1 MFANGIVYDFGR
13 DISQILIDK
22 NRIMNKQLETKVTEN
37 KPELYT
43 VLCPVN
49 LFRYFLR
56 KQYKDIEIS
65 NEECDE
71 LNTEFHKY
79 LTSLRL
85 SEKQKENLMPKSEID
100 VIMNSEHPFRMHG
113 FSPAYVFHFGEFI
126 GKMKSEADN
135 RA

>member
-1 MFANGIVYDFGR
+1 
-13 DISQILIDK
+13 
-22 NRIMNKQLETKVTEN
+22 MNKQLETKEASN

-79 LTSLRL
+79 LTDLRL
-85 SEKQKENLMPKSEID
+85 SEEQKENIMPKSEID
-100 VIMNSEHPFRMHG
+100 VIMNSEHPLRMHG
-113 FSPAYVFHFGEFI
+113 FEPAYVFHFAEFI
-126 GKMKSEADN
+126 EKMKKEALGN
-135 RA
+135 GV

>member
-1 MFANGIVYDFGR
+1 MYDFGR
-13 DISQILIDK
+13 ELSQILTDK
-22 NRIMNKQLETKVTEN
+22 NKIMNKKLDIRQTES

-79 LTSLRL
+79 LTNLKL
-85 SEKQKENLMPKSEID
+85 SEKQKENIIPKSEID
-100 VIMNSEHPFRMHG
+100 VIMNSEHPLRMHG
-113 FSPAYVFHFGEFI
+113 FSPAYVFHFGEFVS
-126 GKMKSEADN
+126 KMKDEALAN
-135 RA
+135 GA